1 MEGPL
6 YSNSAPVVKSVPVV
20 CLVPKLSLLC
30 ELHSHSCTTTT
41 CMWAKLHVPTIC
53 SGHKNIMVKFT
64 QAVAVTEIMVL
75 FFLKKCHLSHCY
87 IHNYKEKHLILSPSP
102 AGIR

>member
-1 MEGPL
+1 M
-6 YSNSAPVVKSVPVV
+6 
-20 CLVPKLSLLC
+20 
-30 ELHSHSCTTTT
+30 
-41 CMWAKLHVPTIC
+41 HVGQAACANVC
-53 SGHKNIMVKFT
+53 SGHKNVMVNFT